1 MVTSPNYPENYPYGG
16 MEKIQ
21 TILVDQGLLLSL
33 EITAFDIARVPS
45 KSTCKW
51 WDYLTITDGDGTT
64 LLEKSCGSLS
74 DGNILIG
81 SQNVGSSLPANITSR
96 TNLINLVFK
105 TSSTNLYPK
114 SGWRVRWTAVA
125 QGECQQRVFIHY
137 SQRLSFLT
145 FTAIRYRGLK
155 ISVA

>member
-1 MVTSPNYPENYPYGG
+1 

-21 TILVDQGLLLSL
+21 TVLVDQGLLLSL

-96 TNLINLVFK
+96 TNLINLIFK
-105 TSSTNLYPK
+105 TSDTYAK
-114 SGWRVRWTAVA
+114 SGWSASWTAVA
-125 QGECQQRVFIHY
+125 EGLCQQYVFIQY
-137 SQRLSFLT
+137 FQMLSFLT
-145 FTAIRYRGLK
+145 FCLQVQRARNCSDLR
-155 ISVA
+155 